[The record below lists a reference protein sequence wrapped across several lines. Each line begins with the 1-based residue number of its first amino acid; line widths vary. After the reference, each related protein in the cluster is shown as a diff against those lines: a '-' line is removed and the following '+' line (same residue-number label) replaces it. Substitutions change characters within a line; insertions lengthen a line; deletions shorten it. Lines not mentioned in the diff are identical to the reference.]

1 MSLQVGSKIT
11 VVYLLY
17 NAERTVAALVDSIR
31 AQRHPDHASQADW
44 LEVIFMDDCSRD
56 ATAARLDAALQA
68 AGRPA
73 HFRVVR
79 NEKNLGLSATLNKAF
94 SLVRTP
100 LVLTCHCDCFYGT
113 PEYVATM
120 ARLLE
125 TNPRVGAITGQP
137 ALPAPDQRASIPT
150 AEKINLISNLMDIFP
165 SEPPAPGVELVPV
178 GFAEGRCDAFRM
190 EALARV
196 GFYDTGLRVAGEYQV
211 LASRMRAEGYEVCQ
225 APRLAYELRV
235 SDEQDTVTKL
245 MRHEFKFGKVHPYIL
260 FLHSGTSSGVVGSR
274 AGGNRQARTLLRAV
288 QILCTFGYFWPF
300 VGWALGL
307 DWTICLAPLFFAKLA
322 KGALFRR
329 HLAEIPLRFREWIQ
343 LSLAQPLLDV
353 SYTVG
358 LAAGF
363 VLLFQIRRAGA
374 QAGPIT

>member
-1 MSLQVGSKIT
+1 MSQKIT

-17 NAERTVAALVDSIR
+17 NAERAVASLVDSIR
-31 AQRHPDHASQADW
+31 AQRHPEIAAQADW
-44 LEVIFMDDCSRD
+44 LEVIFMDDGSRD
-56 ATAARLDAALQA
+56 ATASRLDAALEA
-68 AGRPA
+68 VGRPG
-73 HFRVVR
+73 HYRVVR

-94 SLVRTP
+94 GLVRTP

-125 TNPRVGAITGQP
+125 THPRVGAITGQP
-137 ALPAPDQRASIPT
+137 ALPAPEQRAAIPT

-165 SEPPAPGVELVPV
+165 PDLGETSRELVPI

-196 GFYDTGLRVAGEYQV
+196 GFYDTGLRVAGEDQV
-211 LASRMRAEGYEVCQ
+211 LASRMRAEGFEVCQ
-225 APRLAYELRV
+225 APRLPYELRV
-235 SDEQDTVTKL
+235 SDEQDTVFKL

-260 FLHSGTSSGVVGSR
+260 FQHSGTSSGVMGSR
-274 AGGNRQARTLLRAV
+274 AGGNRQARTLLRAT
-288 QILCTFGYFWPF
+288 QLLCTFGYFWPLL
-300 VGWALGL
+300 GWAMGL
-307 DWTICLAPLFFAKLA
+307 DWAICLAPLFFAKLA

-329 HLAEIPLRFREWIQ
+329 HLAEIPLRFSEWIR
-343 LSLAQPLLDV
+343 LSLAQPLLDIA
-353 SYTVG
+353 YTTG

-363 VLLFQIRRAGA
+363 VLLFKIRRAGA